1 MFNIVTTPHITPQ
14 KSNLFILGGIM
25 NISLKL
31 DKKSKNLNGEYPLYV
46 RLRGKLPIGKISETS
61 INTGVYLLEKHF
73 VTGSVSS
80 KTSNYTDKQRII
92 NGILDVLS
100 RIISEVKEEGLEPNP
115 KFIKK
120 EYEERIHFRELKT
133 PQIQSF
139 WESFEEYLETK
150 KNTTYGYRKTIVT
163 LGNHL
168 RDFEKHRNKKMSFE
182 YVVLKT
188 IIFQSEFNDYMWNE
202 KNTSNS
208 YLNKLYDNLS
218 GFMFFSHQ
226 MGYITKK
233 PKLRL
238 EPVID
243 TDEKVYLRTD
253 EVIKLFNSKKWD
265 FDESRKDE
273 LLKNPHIT
281 IIEQPLEGMRGKEF
295 GGVLKVTNWE
305 LVKYIFLF
313 QNSIGCRIGDIPHFK
328 VNDMN
333 FDKETQLVTWIQ
345 QKTDKK
351 VSVPLNDIGGFIFK
365 KFSSGKSLTQPLFPK
380 ISQQKF
386 NKQLKYL
393 LKDLKFNRMISRPK
407 RVGSEVINVEERPL
421 WELIS
426 SHSGRRGFV
435 KNSIDMGNMD
445 YQTIMK
451 LSGHK
456 TFSEFSKYISVT
468 TSDTLKVRGLYQVK
482 DKKSGSPGDFE
493 KEFQKLSK
501 EHQKMVLGIMRGLNS
516 K

>member
-1 MFNIVTTPHITPQ
+1 
-14 KSNLFILGGIM
+14 M
-25 NISLKL
+25 NTSLKL
-31 DKKSKNLNGEYPLYV
+31 DKKHKNLQGEYPLYV
-46 RLRGKLPIGKISETS
+46 RLRGKLSNGNYSETS
-61 INTGVYLLEKHF
+61 INTGVHLKENHF
-73 VTGSVSS
+73 VNGVISS
-80 KTSNYTDKQRII
+80 KISNYTDKQRII
-92 NGILDVLS
+92 NSILDDLS
-100 RIISEVKEEGLEPNP
+100 RIVSEIIEDGLEPNP

-120 EYEERIHFRELKT
+120 EYEERVNYRELKT

-139 WESFEEYLETK
+139 WKSFEEYLETK
-150 KNTTYGYRKTIVT
+150 KNTSYGYRKTIIT

-168 RDFEKHRNKKMSFE
+168 KDFETQRKKRISYE

-188 IIFQSEFNDYMWNE
+188 VVFQSEFNDFMWNE

-218 GFMFFSHQ
+218 GFLYFSHQ
-226 MGYITKK
+226 MGYITQK
-233 PKLRL
+233 PKLKL

-265 FDESRKDE
+265 YDDSKIDT

-281 IIEQPLEGMRGKEF
+281 IIEQELNGIRKDEF

-393 LKDLKFNRMISRPK
+393 LRDLKFNRMISKPK
-407 RVGSEVINVEERPL
+407 RVGSSVVDIEEKPL

-468 TSDTLKVRGLYQVK
+468 TTDTLKVRGLYQVE
-482 DKKSGSPGDFE
+482 DKKRGSIDDFE
-493 KEFQKLSK
+493 KEFKKLSK
-501 EHQKMVLGIMRGLNS
+501 EHQEMVYGIMRGLNS

>member
-1 MFNIVTTPHITPQ
+1 
-14 KSNLFILGGIM
+14 M

-31 DKKSKNLNGEYPLYV
+31 DKNFKSLDGEYPLYV
-46 RLRGKLPIGKISETS
+46 RLRGRLPSGKDTETS
-61 INTGVYLLEKHF
+61 INTGVSLLEKHF
-73 VTGSVSS
+73 VKGSVSS

-92 NGILDVLS
+92 NGILDELS
-100 RIISEVKEEGLEPNP
+100 RIISEVVEEGLEPNP
-115 KFIKK
+115 KFIKT
-120 EYEERIHFRELKT
+120 EYEERIKFRELKT

-139 WESFEEYLETK
+139 WKSFEEYIETK
-150 KNTTYGYRKTIVT
+150 KNTSYGYRKTINT
-163 LGNHL
+163 LKNHL
-168 RDFEKHRNKKMSFE
+168 KDFEEGRNKRMSFE

-188 IIFQSEFNDYMWNE
+188 VVFQSEFNDYMWKE

-218 GFMFFSHQ
+218 GFLFFSHQ
-226 MGYITKK
+226 MGYISKK

-243 TDEKVYLRTD
+243 NDEKVYLRTE

-265 FDESRKDE
+265 YEESRLDE
-273 LLKNPHIT
+273 LLTNPHIT
-281 IIEQPLEGMRGKEF
+281 IIEQQLEGKRRKQF
-295 GGVLKVTNWE
+295 GGVLRVTNWE

-333 FDKETQLVTWIQ
+333 FDKKTQLISWVQ

-351 VSVPLNDIGGFIFK
+351 VSVPLNDIGGFIYK
-365 KFSSGKSLTQPLFPK
+365 KFSSGKSLTQPLFPP

-386 NKQLKYL
+386 NKQLKNL
-393 LKDLKFNRMISRPK
+393 LKDLKFNRMISRPR
-407 RVGSEVINVEERPL
+407 RVGSTVVGKEEKPL
-421 WELIS
+421 HELIS

-435 KNSIDMGNMD
+435 KNSIDMGDMD

-468 TSDTLKVRGLYQVK
+468 TTDTLKVRGLYHVEK
-482 DKKSGSPGDFE
+482 DEKKDSFKVLKKEFE
-493 KEFQKLSK
+493 KLSE
-501 EHQKMVLGIMRGLNS
+501 EHREMVLGIVKGLNS

>member
-1 MFNIVTTPHITPQ
+1 
-14 KSNLFILGGIM
+14 M
-25 NISLKL
+25 NTSLKL
-31 DKKSKNLNGEYPLYV
+31 DKKHKNSKGEYPLYI
-46 RLRGKLPIGKISETS
+46 RLRKKLQNGRYTESS
-61 INTGVYLLEKHF
+61 INTSIFLSDKHF
-73 VTGSVSS
+73 IKGSISP
-80 KTSNYTDKQRII
+80 KTSNYTNKQRIV
-92 NGILDVLS
+92 NSILDEVDK
-100 RIISEVKEEGLEPNP
+100 IVSESKEEGLEPNP
-115 KFIKK
+115 KFVKK
-120 EYEERIHFRELKT
+120 QYEGKISFRELKT

-139 WESFEEYLETK
+139 WKSFDEYLQTK
-150 KNTTYGYRKTIVT
+150 KNTSYGYRKTIIT
-163 LGNHL
+163 LQNHL
-168 RDFEKHRNKKMSFE
+168 KSFEKHTKRKMSFE
-182 YVVLKT
+182 YVVMKT
-188 IIFQSEFNDYMWNE
+188 IVFQSEFNDFMWSE

-218 GFMFFSHQ
+218 GFLFFSHQ
-226 MGYITKK
+226 MGYISRK

-238 EPVID
+238 ESTID

-265 FDESRKDE
+265 YDEKKVDK

-281 IIEQPLEGMRGKEF
+281 IIEQKLEGKRKKEF
-295 GGVLKVTNWE
+295 GGTLKVTNWE

-333 FDKETQLVTWIQ
+333 FDKETQLVSWIQ
-345 QKTDKK
+345 QKTDKR

-386 NKQLKYL
+386 NKQLKNL
-393 LKDLKFNRMISRPK
+393 LKDLKFNRMISRPR
-407 RVGSEVINVEERPL
+407 RVGSDLVDVNEKPL
-421 WELIS
+421 WKLIS

-468 TSDTLKVRGLYQVK
+468 TIDTMKVRGLYH
-482 DKKSGSPGDFE
+482 FE
-493 KEFQKLSK
+493 KEEKGDLYKELRTNFDKLSM
-501 EHQKMVLGIMRGLNS
+501 EHKKMVLGVIKGLI
-516 K
+516 

>member
-1 MFNIVTTPHITPQ
+1 
-14 KSNLFILGGIM
+14 M
-25 NISLKL
+25 NITLKL
-31 DKKSKNLNGEYPLYV
+31 DKKNINHRDEYPLYI
-46 RLRGKLPIGKISETS
+46 RLRGKTSNGKYTESS
-61 INTGVYLLEKHF
+61 INTGIHLLDKHLIK
-73 VTGSVSS
+73 GSVSP
-80 KTSNYTDKQRII
+80 KTSHYTDKQRNV
-92 NGILDVLS
+92 NGILDEIN
-100 RIISEVKEEGLEPNP
+100 RIISESIEEGLEPNP
-115 KFIKK
+115 KFVKK
-120 EYEERIHFRELKT
+120 QFEEKIQFRELKT

-139 WESFEEYLETK
+139 WKSFEEYLQTK
-150 KNTTYGYRKTIVT
+150 KNTSYGYRKTLIT
-163 LGNHL
+163 LQNHL
-168 RDFEKHRNKKMSFE
+168 KGFEIDIKRKLSFE
-182 YVVLKT
+182 YVVMKT
-188 IIFQSEFNDYMWNE
+188 IVFQSEFNDYMWREN
-202 KNTSNS
+202 NTSNS

-218 GFMFFSHQ
+218 GFLFFSHQ
-226 MGYITKK
+226 MGYISRK

-238 EPVID
+238 EPIID
-243 TDEKVYLRTD
+243 SDEKVYLRTD

-265 FDESRKDE
+265 YDETRLDE
-273 LLKNPHIT
+273 LLENPHIK
-281 IIEQPLEGMRGKEF
+281 IIEQELEGKRKKEF

-333 FDKETQLVTWIQ
+333 FDEETQLVSWIQ
-345 QKTDKK
+345 QKTDKR

-386 NKQLKYL
+386 NKQLKNL
-393 LKDLKFNRMISRPK
+393 LKDLKFNRMISRPR
-407 RVGSEVINVEERPL
+407 RVGSELVDVNEKPL

-468 TSDTLKVRGLYQVK
+468 TVDTMKVRGLYH
-482 DKKSGSPGDFE
+482 FE
-493 KEFQKLSK
+493 KEKKGDIYQELKTNFDKLSK
-501 EHQKMVLGIMRGLNS
+501 EDKQMVLGMIKSLS
-516 K
+516 KRK

>member
-1 MFNIVTTPHITPQ
+1 MTT
-14 KSNLFILGGIM
+14 
-25 NISLKL
+25 SLKL
-31 DKKSKNLNGEYPLYV
+31 DKKHRNLQGECPLYV
-46 RLRGKLPIGKISETS
+46 RLRGKLPNGSYSETS
-61 INTGVYLLEKHF
+61 INTGIHLLEKHF
-73 VTGSVSS
+73 INGVVSP
-80 KTSNYTDKQRII
+80 KTSNYTDKQRIV
-92 NGILDVLS
+92 NGILDEIS
-100 RIISEVKEEGLEPNP
+100 RIISEIIEEGLEPNP

-120 EYEERIHFRELKT
+120 EYEERIRFRELKT

-139 WESFEEYLETK
+139 WKSFEEYIETK
-150 KNTTYGYRKTIVT
+150 KNTSYGYRKTIIT
-163 LGNHL
+163 LKNHL
-168 RDFEKHRNKKMSFE
+168 KDFEFERNKRMSFE

-188 IIFQSEFNDYMWNE
+188 IVFQSEFNDYMWKE

-218 GFMFFSHQ
+218 GFLFFSHQ
-226 MGYITKK
+226 MGYISKK

-243 TDEKVYLRTD
+243 NDEKVYLRTD

-265 FDESRKDE
+265 YDENRIDE
-273 LLKNPHIT
+273 LLSNPHLT
-281 IIEQPLEGMRGKEF
+281 IIEQPLEGKRRKQF
-295 GGVLKVTNWE
+295 GGVLRVTNWE

-393 LKDLKFNRMISRPK
+393 LKDLKFNRMISKPRK
-407 RVGSEVINVEERPL
+407 VGSKIVDFEEKPL

-468 TSDTLKVRGLYQVK
+468 TTDTLKVRGLYQID
-482 DKKSGSPGDFE
+482 DKKNNSDGDFE
-493 KEFQKLSK
+493 NEFKKLSK
-501 EHQKMVLGIMRGLNS
+501 EHQEMVIGIMRGLNS